1 MAGAFVVTLLRPQSW
16 LIGLAG
22 FLAGGGIVLLTVPVA
37 ILPTLT
43 GLQNAL
49 GGPVS
54 TLVVGTPSASLLL
67 LISLVLVG
75 ACVMVIAG
83 LVTGAWAERQGTC
96 LALAVACDEGLVG
109 PAPDLSGAPGTG
121 RIALL
126 RGLSLV
132 PVAIAAGLAWPPLYD
147 ATYRELTLPTDLAS
161 PLPVR
166 VIRAVP
172 WSLAAIAIT
181 WLISDAA
188 ASVGVR
194 RLLVERQS
202 FVAAWALGWWELVRR
217 PLRVLGTALV
227 GGVAVVLV
235 VAPAML
241 AATAGWERVREVLL
255 GGGDPV
261 SALLAVLIWVAIW
274 SGGLVLAGVGAAVRV
289 AAWTLEAWR
298 GT

>member
-16 LIGLAG
+16 LVGLAG
-22 FLAGGGIVLLTVPVA
+22 FLAGGGIVLMTLPVA

-67 LISLVLVG
+67 LISLVLVC

-83 LVTGAWAERQGTC
+83 LVTGAWAERQGTR
-96 LALAVACDEGLVG
+96 LALGVASDEGLVT
-109 PAPDLSGAPGTG
+109 PAPDLNGVPGTG
-121 RIALL
+121 RVVIL

-132 PVAIAAGLAWPPLYD
+132 PVAIAVGLAWPPLYD

-194 RLLVERQS
+194 RLLVERRPV
-202 FVAAWALGWWELVRR
+202 VAAWALGWWELVRR

-227 GGVAVVLV
+227 GGAAVALV

-241 AATAGWERVREVLL
+241 AAAAGWARVREVLL

-274 SGGLVLAGVGAAVRV
+274 SGGLVLAGVGSAVRV